1 MNIKTK
7 RKLFKAA
14 HLTSLYIVVIGVAF
28 IILLPVYFLFTLS
41 FMSDYEAYNEWPWPW
56 YPHFKVKFLLEKENN
71 ALKLS
76 VYKPVDKDYL
86 TIANTNDIDYIV
98 SFVKR
103 KTNCNLKKDFFLK
116 QVNLLNK
123 KNKVYFTLNK
133 DFFANYILFFR
144 LKPEAMGAFYR
155 SIYTAIATIFISLLI
170 GGLGGYAFARY
181 NFKYKDTLKVSILF
195 VRMFPA
201 VATAIPAAIILGQM
215 GLYDKPIGLSFI
227 YSIGSIGL
235 TTWITA
241 SIFMSI
247 PVELEEAAMIF
258 GTSKVQA
265 FLKIT
270 LPLALPGLTAC
281 AMYAFVGSWNEYAQ
295 AIILTQF
302 NPTFPVVIFEYVLGA
317 QGMEHLATAGGLIL
331 AIPALVFYFFIRKY
345 ILQMWG
351 EAKM

>member
-1 MNIKTK
+1 
-7 RKLFKAA
+7 
-14 HLTSLYIVVIGVAF
+14 
-28 IILLPVYFLFTLS
+28 
-41 FMSDYEAYNEWPWPW
+41 MS
-56 YPHFKVKFLLEKENN
+56 
-71 ALKLS
+71 
-76 VYKPVDKDYL
+76 
-86 TIANTNDIDYIV
+86 
-98 SFVKR
+98 
-103 KTNCNLKKDFFLK
+103 
-116 QVNLLNK
+116 
-123 KNKVYFTLNK
+123 
-133 DFFANYILFFR
+133 
-144 LKPEAMGAFYR
+144 AFYR
-155 SIYTAIATIFISLLI
+155 SIYTAISTIFISLLI

-181 NFKYKDTLKVSILF
+181 NFKWKDSLKVSILF

-258 GTSKVQA
+258 GTSKIGA
-265 FLKIT
+265 FFKIT

-317 QGMEHLATAGGLIL
+317 QGMEHLATAGGMIL